1 MLLLASYVL
10 LVAVI
15 AAGLLLA
22 REPVALKGR
31 AIFALNGAFVAAGA
45 ALQLLGA
52 HFPVALWLLLSA
64 VALLAGWVVD
74 RIWILV
80 HTDQDSASAT
90 VAMSLNR
97 LLIKAKVDGR
107 RYRLEAQPR
116 SASINVMAWRD
127 GIVVLNF
134 SGDWHQNKVRLA
146 RGYLAKQ
153 FRGVLPPVVIRL
165 P

>member
-1 MLLLASYVL
+1 MLLASYVVL
-10 LVAVI
+10 LAAI
-15 AAGLLLA
+15 AGGLLLA

-31 AIFALNGAFVAAGA
+31 VVLALNVAFVAVGA

-52 HFPVALWLLLSA
+52 HFPVALWLSLSA
-64 VALLAGWVVD
+64 VALLTGWLVD
-74 RIWILV
+74 RSWMLV
-80 HTDQDSASAT
+80 HTDADKAGAT
-90 VAMSLNR
+90 VAMSLAR
-97 LLIKAKVDGR
+97 LLVKAKVDGSV
-107 RYRLEAQPR
+107 YRIDAPAG
-116 SASINVMAWRD
+116 STSINVMAWPA

-146 RGYLAKQ
+146 RAYLSKQ